1 MDATMKAMQVTGP
14 RRLEMVE
21 APRPSPATGQ
31 VLVRMEALSVCGT
44 DMTAYRHPMPEESY
58 PLAPGTPCHECA
70 GTIVESRAPGWPEG
84 QRVIHLPGLDLDGG
98 SEFVVSEPSNMVAL
112 PRDGD
117 PGEWLMCQPWG
128 TVLFSLERIGTV
140 VGKRVV
146 VLGQGCIGLL
156 FTMTLRRMG
165 AGQIIAVD
173 LIDHRLE
180 ASRRHGADLAV
191 NALAEDPV
199 GAVIEATGGQ
209 GADLVVEACGDPAA
223 LEQGIQMAR
232 MYGTVVLFGLPEE
245 KTVPFDYFSA
255 VTKQLT
261 LVGTVSA
268 TCEAPARPI
277 QLAVDL
283 KRQGSP
289 DLSWLVTHRL
299 PFAEAPRGYEMYAAR
314 SDQVLKVVLQM

>member
-1 MDATMKAMQVTGP
+1 MRAMQVTGS

-21 APRPSPATGQ
+21 APRPSPAPGQ
-31 VLVRMEALSVCGT
+31 VLIRLEALSVCGT
-44 DMTAYRHPMPEESY
+44 DMTAYRHPQPEEAY

-70 GTIVESRAPGWPEG
+70 GTIVESRAPEWPEG
-84 QRVIHLPGLDLDGG
+84 QRVIHLPALSLDGG
-98 SEFVVSEPSNMVAL
+98 SEYVLGGSSSLVAL

-117 PGEWLMCQPWG
+117 LDEWLMCQPWG
-128 TVLFSLERIGTV
+128 TVLFSLERIGPV
-140 VGKRVV
+140 VGNRVV

-165 AGQIIAVD
+165 AGQIITVD
-173 LIDHRLE
+173 RIGHRLE
-180 ASRRHGADLAV
+180 ASRRRGADLAV
-191 NALAEDPV
+191 NSLEEDPV
-199 GAVIEATGGQ
+199 EAVNEATGGQ
-209 GADLVVEACGDPAA
+209 GADLVVEASGDPAA
-223 LEQGIQMAR
+223 LVQGIQMAR
-232 MYGTVVLFGLPEE
+232 MYGTVMLFGIPEE

-255 VTKQLT
+255 ITKQLT
-261 LVGTVSA
+261 FVGTVSA

-277 QLAVDL
+277 RLAVDL
-283 KRQGSP
+283 KQQGTP